1 MPSRTSA
8 WLLCF
13 LGTIVKQYNAALKKF
28 PLLVAKLKQNT
39 ARGPGKLTL
48 ADGTL
53 RKAAAGPNTCRG
65 GRSQGPIAPH
75 DDVTTTPFTLVPSSS
90 PALRASRGRGDG
102 ACLFAYYAAISTK
115 KKEKDLV
122 G

>member
-8 WLLCF
+8 WLLRF

-28 PLLVAKLKQNT
+28 PLLVAKLKQKT

-53 RKAAAGPNTCRG
+53 RKAAAGAEHLPRL
-65 GRSQGPIAPH
+65 PIAPH

-90 PALRASRGRGDG
+90 PALCASRGRGDG